1 MSVLTKYNI
10 YFHQTEDGSKDVSS
24 INDWLSC
31 CLYDHHEEIRAK
43 QLFDLVNEVLS
54 GMSIEIELPT
64 QSLYLIIIQPTQ
76 TFIYKDIDEWEGN
89 PSIEADFTLPTVDF
103 KIIVEA
109 WRDYVTQ

>member
-1 MSVLTKYNI
+1 MSVLAKYDI

-31 CLYDHHEEIRAK
+31 CLYDHHEAFRAN
-43 QLFDLVNEVLS
+43 QLFDLVNEVS
-54 GMSIEIELPT
+54 TGVSIEIELPT

-76 TFIYKDIDEWEGN
+76 TFIYKDIDEWELN
-89 PSIEADFTLPTVDF
+89 PNMVPDFTLPTVDF